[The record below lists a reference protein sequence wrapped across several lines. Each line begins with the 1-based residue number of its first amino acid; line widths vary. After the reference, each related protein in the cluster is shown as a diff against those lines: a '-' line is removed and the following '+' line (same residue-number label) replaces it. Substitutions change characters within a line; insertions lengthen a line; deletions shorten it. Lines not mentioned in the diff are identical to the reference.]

1 MFNAVVRLCIRD
13 LLPCLL
19 RTLNLVNKKENKA
32 GDAKTKP
39 VSSGNN
45 WKKLKA
51 PVKSYLTDMIA
62 VSNNYKYSFLR
73 SKKS

>member
-19 RTLNLVNKKENKA
+19 KTLNLVNKKETKGPGEAKA
-32 GDAKTKP
+32 KP
-39 VSSGNN
+39 ISSGSN

-62 VSNNYKYSFLR
+62 VSYKPNLFFL
-73 SKKS
+73 